1 MLLPSR
7 LRLWS
12 SSSSGD
18 GEVHEV
24 LIVEDVERE
33 IRHWEWLRGMCPRYL
48 SRRIVEIDNDINRKW
63 PNLYSGPAE
72 PVHPGRGTSHII
84 KRSAIARFKNRL
96 SGQSVYPLV

>member
-33 IRHWEWLRGMCPRYL
+33 IRHRGRLRGMCPRCV
-48 SRRIVEIDNDINRKW
+48 SRQIVERQNDIER
-63 PNLYSGPAE
+63 
-72 PVHPGRGTSHII
+72 T
-84 KRSAIARFKNRL
+84 
-96 SGQSVYPLV
+96 